1 MLRSI
6 IYYDRKND
14 SLSNLCFALPPE
26 YHNCKN
32 LTGLCYEYRYDKRL
46 RRVYSRRPGCEPVC
60 YWYDK
65 YNCLAFMQDGP
76 LRKAGKCRFFLYD
89 SRYRLAVQGVCENTP
104 VNCVSAKVR
113 YTGNGGIC
121 NSGYSYVSSSGGVEL
136 VSPEMETVNYY
147 DKYNFFNGTLF
158 HIYNDYLRQMCLS
171 PTSGAAGLLTG
182 SVTNSTDSV
191 QLYNGNEFDHSLR
204 LALYDYGA
212 RHIFSK
218 LILIPA

>member
-1 MLRSI
+1 MSACV
-6 IYYDRKND
+6 N
-14 SLSNLCFALPPE
+14 
-26 YHNCKN
+26 
-32 LTGLCYEYRYDKRL
+32 
-46 RRVYSRRPGCEPVC
+46 YS
-60 YWYDK
+60 
-65 YNCLAFMQDGP
+65 
-76 LRKAGKCRFFLYD
+76 
-89 SRYRLAVQGVCENTP
+89 
-104 VNCVSAKVR
+104 
-113 YTGNGGIC
+113 GNGDIC
-121 NSGYSYVSSSGGVEL
+121 NSGYSYVSYYGGVEL